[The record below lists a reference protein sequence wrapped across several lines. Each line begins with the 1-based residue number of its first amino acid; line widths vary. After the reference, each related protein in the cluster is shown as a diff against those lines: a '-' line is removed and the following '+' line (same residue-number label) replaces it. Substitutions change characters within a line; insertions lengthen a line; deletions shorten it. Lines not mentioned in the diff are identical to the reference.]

1 MSGFYDDDQGLEDQM
16 LEEVEVDDGAPLDD
30 ESEAGFDAPAES
42 AADYIQAPDMS
53 FVTFSGHSDSVYCAA
68 IHPSLPGVVIT
79 GSVFVEL
86 NGGSNTHTVAYSC
99 GISGGGDDVAYLWK
113 FVKRAEDTATATE
126 SAEGLPA
133 VSPEPKGE
141 ITSTLKLSGHTD
153 TVTAVG
159 FNFNGSLALTGG
171 YDGAVR
177 IWQVSNGELVRA
189 PPLF

>member
-79 GSVFVEL
+79 GLVLWCSIVVPILTLLHTRAGFQAVETML
-86 NGGSNTHTVAYSC
+86 RIC
-99 GISGGGDDVAYLWK
+99 
-113 FVKRAEDTATATE
+113 
-126 SAEGLPA
+126 
-133 VSPEPKGE
+133 
-141 ITSTLKLSGHTD
+141 
-153 TVTAVG
+153 
-159 FNFNGSLALTGG
+159 GSLLNARKT
-171 YDGAVR
+171 
-177 IWQVSNGELVRA
+177 Q
-189 PPLF
+189 